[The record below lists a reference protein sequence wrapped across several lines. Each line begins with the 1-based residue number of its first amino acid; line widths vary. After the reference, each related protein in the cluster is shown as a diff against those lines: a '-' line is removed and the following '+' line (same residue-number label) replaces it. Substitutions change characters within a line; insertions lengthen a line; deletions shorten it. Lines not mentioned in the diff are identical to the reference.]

1 VSYAN
6 GGDPGNT
13 GSKVSS
19 TPAPADANTGNGGNG
34 ITPTVTTG
42 GINGQ
47 AGGSGIVVVRY
58 SGAQVL
64 SGGTVATVG
73 SDTVHQFLTTGS
85 STLDL
90 HSATIAGDIDGS
102 GNLIWDKTGTLTL
115 RGTDTYN
122 GTTTINLGVLSLAG
136 TIGSTSDLVFGT
148 GMLDL
153 GSTGLI
159 RILQSNYSI
168 SDANTDIGNSL
179 IFGDDTLL
187 VSTFNDGF
195 NDFTQITVIPE
206 PRAAL
211 LGGLGLLALLRRRR

>member
-1 VSYAN
+1 MPRIYVQRL
-6 GGDPGNT
+6 
-13 GSKVSS
+13 KFLLHR
-19 TPAPADANTGNGGNG
+19 AD
-34 ITPTVTTG
+34 
-42 GINGQ
+42 
-47 AGGSGIVVVRY
+47 SGIFEYKDVVVVRY

-64 SGGTVATVG
+64 SGGTVTTVG
-73 SDTVHQFLTTGS
+73 GDTVHQFLTTGTS
-85 STLDL
+85 ALDL
-90 HSATIAGDIDGS
+90 HSATIAGNIDGS

-115 RGTDTYN
+115 SGTDTYT
-122 GTTTINLGVLSLAG
+122 GTTTIKLGVLSLAG
-136 TIGSTSDLVFGT
+136 TIGSTSDLIFGAGT
-148 GMLDL
+148 LDL

-179 IFGDDTLL
+179 ISGDDTLQ

-211 LGGLGLLALLRRRR
+211 IGGLGLLALLRRRR